1 MCNYAVKL
9 GWQPIFVDLDLTSDE
24 TTPPATLSASVIN
37 TTLPCDTLHQTV
49 TMFHSA
55 PKIITQELFV
65 KQVEEL
71 ALAVTGKQQ
80 NDLNE
85 FEAMFDGC
93 LEVVAPANPELFAS
107 GTIVNGFT
115 PKDKRETDTL
125 LQSIKL
131 FNTKIVLVIDY
142 EKLEKDI

>member
-1 MCNYAVKL
+1 M
-9 GWQPIFVDLDLTSDE
+9 
-24 TTPPATLSASVIN
+24 
-37 TTLPCDTLHQTV
+37 
-49 TMFHSA
+49 
-55 PKIITQELFV
+55 
-65 KQVEEL
+65 
-71 ALAVTGKQQ
+71 TGKQQ

-131 FNTKIVLVIDY
+131 LNTKIVLVIDY